1 MSVRLNVTLD
11 TGKLNRLLSKM
22 NLSKNKEVKKALA
35 IISYKIEGDAKESI
49 QTNIKKPVADS
60 KIILSKGDLLV
71 SVMLI

>member
-1 MSVRLNVTLD
+1 VTGITD
-11 TGKLNRLLSKM
+11 P
-22 NLSKNKEVKKALA
+22 KNF
-35 IISYKIEGDAKESI
+35 AKESI